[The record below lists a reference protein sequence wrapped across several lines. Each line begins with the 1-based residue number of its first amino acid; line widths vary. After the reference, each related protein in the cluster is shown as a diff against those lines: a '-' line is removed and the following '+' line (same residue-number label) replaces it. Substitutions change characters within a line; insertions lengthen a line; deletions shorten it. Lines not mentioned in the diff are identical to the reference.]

1 MDRKGPQ
8 RVTTGLTAKFASGRE
23 GPGRNRAGVSRRRF
37 LQGAGLGA
45 LGLGIAPAFLRSA
58 SGDSL
63 HLNGGLFS
71 LGVVSGDPDAESVVL
86 W

>member
-8 RVTTGLTAKFASGRE
+8 RVITGPAVESASGRKPPDQ
-23 GPGRNRAGVSRRRF
+23 GRAGVSRRRF
-37 LQGAGLGA
+37 LRGVGLGA

-58 SGDSL
+58 RGDSL
-63 HLNGGLFS
+63 HHNGGLFS